1 MEPKPLDERTP
12 NDTRPDLR
20 AEAPL
25 VAPPRFETPTPR
37 ASSEPLVET
46 PSASAH
52 NADRRSATKV
62 VLASMAIAVVA
73 SAVLEYQGWQIAFR
87 AANAPTGLSG
97 IPAGG
102 FLRGVVDT
110 FSGSLAVGAATAIA
124 ATLIPASWKRPWRA
138 LAAGFVLGAAGFL
151 GFLAYLS
158 ALAQ

>member
-1 MEPKPLDERTP
+1 MEPKPLDERAQT
-12 NDTRPDLR
+12 DTRLDVR
-20 AEAPL
+20 VEAPL
-25 VAPPRFETPTPR
+25 AAPRRFETPTPR
-37 ASSEPLVET
+37 ADGESIVET
-46 PSASAH
+46 PSATAH
-52 NADRRSATKV
+52 GADRRAATRV
-62 VLASMAIAVVA
+62 VLGTMALAALA

-97 IPAGG
+97 IPLGG

-110 FSGSLAVGAATAIA
+110 LSGALAVGAAAAIA
-124 ATLIPASWKRPWRA
+124 ATLIPASWKRPWRS